1 MNGVYS
7 YSRNILKA
15 FEESPTHFFSLAGAI
30 TAVVRKN
37 QKNVG
42 PDFPNAF
49 RTAIENLTQ
58 KGNYSR
64 IVGIHANMDHR
75 MHSMNGPVGT
85 RRFLPWHRIYLIK
98 MEAELRVIDPS
109 LYIPYWD
116 WVNDREVPAWLNDFL
131 PQGVTDLNGTP
142 LTVTRY
148 PGTDPD
154 FHDLPAQSDLD
165 NVQSKSTYL
174 QFTQALEGVHNT
186 VHMWTGGVSDNGAG
200 TMTDIMYSPADP
212 IFWLHHAFIDREWAK
227 WQQSNP
233 GQMPQLAGAD
243 RVLDPWAETIDDAM
257 SISTLGY
264 AYEGL

>member
-1 MNGVYS
+1 MNRAYS
-7 YSRNILKA
+7 YSRNNPIP
-15 FEESPTHFFSLAGAI
+15 FEISPTHFFALAGAV

-42 PDFPNAF
+42 PDFPQTF
-49 RTAIENLTQ
+49 RSAIEVLTAQ
-58 KGNYSR
+58 GNYSR

-116 WVNDREVPAWLNDFL
+116 WVNDREVPEWLQDFL

-142 LTVTRY
+142 LIVTRY

-154 FHDLPAQSDLD
+154 TPDLPTEADLD
-165 NVQSKSTYL
+165 NAQSKSTYL
-174 QFTQALEGVHNT
+174 QFTRALESVHNT
-186 VHMWTGGVSDNGAG
+186 VHMWTGGFGENGGG

-212 IFWLHHAFIDREWAK
+212 VFWLHHAFIDHEWAK
-227 WQQSNP
+227 WQQTNP

-257 SISTLGY
+257 SISSLGY
-264 AYEGL
+264 AYE